1 MEYFDYIDFVC
12 NRIAA
17 LRNQK
22 AVSARDMSLSLG
34 QSSSYINK
42 IEYRHGIPSLPGLFY
57 ICEYFG
63 ISPME
68 FFDTNSPDPNG
79 AAELLE
85 EIKRLPP
92 EQASHIMQLVRDLN
106 RKE

>member
-42 IEYRHGIPSLPGLFY
+42 IETGMAYRRCRGYFISANISGSAPWNSLIQILPIPTVRRSCWKKSKG
-57 ICEYFG
+57 
-63 ISPME
+63 SPR
-68 FFDTNSPDPNG
+68 S
-79 AAELLE
+79 
-85 EIKRLPP
+85 RL
-92 EQASHIMQLVRDLN
+92 HT
-106 RKE
+106 